1 MVNFKLS
8 RGPNSL
14 MGVASAPKEEE
25 GSYVSTRVLGSRHHK
40 SAEAHPLRVHC
51 SEKLARDTGASLP
64 RGVAWLHP
72 DHPLVSNKG
81 HAQITLEGGAD
92 CVLRASVSPA
102 VPSTDAIAL
111 ADEDRYNCHVAEDQT
126 ANFVR
131 FVPPADERHDLVDVE
146 IEVRVMRVVDVAET
160 RASSSDE
167 DEEDEEG
174 GKVSS
179 PSEGGRSPERI
190 SAEVDGAS
198 LLPALRKRL
207 ENRWVYVGEV
217 VTLSYPRD
225 GDDLEFLSGTSLRL
239 RVARCDTID
248 ATDAAVALGYHCYRG
263 CVVNDTRVLLHAVD
277 DVGCDEGGTC
287 VTVGGGLRLMNST
300 VRGGE
305 AAAKKAAAREL
316 VSVHTSDGETF
327 PVHRRLLRPCIAL
340 TRAIREAG
348 ADGPAVSSGKRREWE
363 ASAGIED
370 SGSDRIKEDRRQAEC
385 DVDVDCAT
393 FDRVLVWLEAEALGR
408 VPPEHDIR
416 IVEELAEAAD
426 ALGLT
431 TLTDYCSERLGEHE
445 SRRRVRSWREVF
457 EHNERGGCWI
467 VIDGMVLDVK
477 RWLPEHPGGD
487 RIIPAQSMNVE
498 CARHFE
504 LYHSSRESFLYLKHF
519 YVGEVRAEDRSS
531 VPTLPGPPASD
542 DFLQQ
547 LREFTDDFRVSNEVA
562 PEDETHVHV
571 HLGAR

>member
-1 MVNFKLS
+1 MVNFKMS

-14 MGVASAPKEEE
+14 MGVAAAPEEKE

-72 DHPLVSNKG
+72 THPLVSDKG
-81 HAQITLEGGAD
+81 YAHITLEGGAD
-92 CVLRASVSPA
+92 CVLRASVSAA

-131 FVPPADERHDLVDVE
+131 FAPPADEMHDLVDVE
-146 IEVRVMRVVDVAET
+146 IEARVMRPADVAERDIAT
-160 RASSSDE
+160 SSSDE
-167 DEEDEEG
+167 DDDGDE
-174 GKVSS
+174 
-179 PSEGGRSPERI
+179 PDGGRFGRI
-190 SAEVDGAS
+190 FAEVDGAT

-207 ENRWVYVGEV
+207 ADRWVCVGEV

-225 GDDLEFLSGTSLRL
+225 GDDLAFLGATSLRM

-263 CVVNDTRVLLHAVD
+263 CVVADTRVYVHAVD
-277 DVGCDEGGTC
+277 DPGAEDGGVC
-287 VTVGGGLRLMNST
+287 VTVGGGLRLVNSNA
-300 VRGGE
+300 RGGE
-305 AAAKKAAAREL
+305 AAAAAAAAREL
-316 VSVHTSDGETF
+316 VAVNTSDGETF

-363 ASAGIED
+363 ASQGITSQGITSRGGD
-370 SGSDRIKEDRRQAEC
+370 SRGRAEC
-385 DVDVDCAT
+385 DAEVDCAT

-408 VPPEHDIR
+408 SPPEHDIR

-426 ALGLT
+426 ALGLAS
-431 TLTDYCSERLGEHE
+431 LAEYCADRLGKHE
-445 SRRRVRSWREVF
+445 SRRRVRSWREVV

-467 VIDGMVLDVK
+467 VIDGMILDVK

-547 LREFTDDFRVSNEVA
+547 LREFTDDFRISNEVA
-562 PEDETHVHV
+562 PESENVHV